1 MININKF
8 KITERP
14 ECSADTKLFFDDVYK
29 SSTQGKKQQV
39 DVLQYGRSMI
49 EMLGVLAIVGVL
61 SVGGIAGYSK
71 AMMKFKINKTIDQI
85 SHTIANIQTLYAQQ
99 TTYEGLDLI
108 VNNRKY
114 DLIKTIF
121 TNIDFSNSDTPIPNN
136 PFNGIYEIE
145 TYNNGNPG
153 FLFKLGLNGLPKEAC
168 IALATQDWGSV
179 LSSSVVGVAVGKG
192 NSISQVYD
200 YENITLGCSGTTEL
214 YNGYG
219 ACADSLPIPVATAA
233 QYCNSDEDLHVFKIT
248 IKK

>member
-29 SSTQGKKQQV
+29 SSTRGKKQQV

-99 TTYEGLDLI
+99 TTYAGLSVSNAIKMGVTLDEM
-108 VNNRKY
+108 NNGTTLK
-114 DLIKTIF
+114 
-121 TNIDFSNSDTPIPNN
+121 N

-145 TYNNGNPG
+145 NWYNDGPEL
-153 FLFKLGLNGLPKEAC
+153 LFRLELNGLPKEAC

>member
-1 MININKF
+1 MIKNNINSKS
-8 KITERP
+8 K
-14 ECSADTKLFFDDVYK
+14 SYLYMYK
-29 SSTQGKKQQV
+29 YDQKE
-39 DVLQYGRSMI
+39 LQSGRSMI

-71 AMMKFKINKTIDQI
+71 AMTKFKINKTIDQI

-99 TTYEGLDLI
+99 TTYAGLSASNAIKMGVTLDEM
-108 VNNRKY
+108 NNGTTLK
-114 DLIKTIF
+114 
-121 TNIDFSNSDTPIPNN
+121 N

-145 TYNNGNPG
+145 NYNNGNPEL
-153 FLFKLGLNGLPKEAC
+153 LFKLELNGLPKEAC

-179 LSSSVVGVAVGKG
+179 LSSSVIGVTVGKG

-200 YENITLGCSGTTEL
+200 YGDITLGCSGTTEV

>member
-1 MININKF
+1 MINTNKF
-8 KITERP
+8 ETTERL
-14 ECSADTKLFFDDVYK
+14 ECGADTKLFFDDVYK
-29 SSTQGKKQQV
+29 SSTRGKKQQV
-39 DVLQYGRSMI
+39 KTVQSGRSMI

-108 VNNRKY
+108 VNHRNY

-121 TNIDFSNSDTPIPNN
+121 TNTDFSNSDTPIPNN

-145 TYNNGNPG
+145 TYNNGN
-153 FLFKLGLNGLPKEAC
+153 FKLELNGLPKEAC
-168 IALATQDWGSV
+168 IALATQDWGDV
-179 LSSSVVGVAVGKG
+179 LSSSVIGVTVGTVDY
-192 NSISQVYD
+192 ITHLYD
-200 YENITLGCSGTTEL
+200 YGDITLGCSGTTEF